1 MRGQACASQSGE
13 QPNGWVGSR
22 TMWQLGIPGVES
34 GEEGLLLRSAVVR
47 STWAQV
53 IAVASAGGTGG
64 REGCGA
70 DAGQGTG
77 GVPYQTPWYLPERH
91 LPEADVHTKYLMSG

>member
-1 MRGQACASQSGE
+1 MA
-13 QPNGWVGSR
+13 GWVPTQRGS
-22 TMWQLGIPGVES
+22 WDSPGVES
-34 GEEGLLLRSAVVR
+34 GEEGLLLRSDVVR

-70 DAGQGTG
+70 NAGQGTG
-77 GVPYQTPWYLPERH
+77 GVPYQTPWHLPERH